1 MVGGP
6 VAGVSTRAS
15 GQSRFASH
23 PSRIELKLD
32 KQEYKQDQE
41 IFLLTFSTFFFKFNL
56 RVNNVFSF
64 FKFSSPFLCYFTQLV
79 RSSFKGGFLSSLLS
93 LLFIPLVIP
102 DWILSYQENFF
113 RRKDV
118 RSARR
123 TTKIQEGKRTEQKQ
137 RVVIKLRIFFFRE
150 DACIDKSGFREKNRD
165 TPLPGGRMMIGR
177 LECWEQESWW
187 IRVRVRR
194 VSCLLEAGETV
205 LRDAPLICY
214 LAISGALFRE
224 SVFCGRF
231 FHRSP
236 RSDSQ

>member
-1 MVGGP
+1 
-6 VAGVSTRAS
+6 
-15 GQSRFASH
+15 
-23 PSRIELKLD
+23 
-32 KQEYKQDQE
+32 
-41 IFLLTFSTFFFKFNL
+41 
-56 RVNNVFSF
+56 
-64 FKFSSPFLCYFTQLV
+64 
-79 RSSFKGGFLSSLLS
+79 
-93 LLFIPLVIP
+93 
-102 DWILSYQENFF
+102 
-113 RRKDV
+113 
-118 RSARR
+118 
-123 TTKIQEGKRTEQKQ
+123 
-137 RVVIKLRIFFFRE
+137 
-150 DACIDKSGFREKNRD
+150 
-165 TPLPGGRMMIGR
+165 MMIGR